1 MLLAIGSFLTLL
13 ILLLGLSSKWWL
25 LITGGIME
33 IGARAVIVIS
43 IIYIIEV
50 ACDGVMGP
58 VGI

>member
-1 MLLAIGSFLTLL
+1 
-13 ILLLGLSSKWWL
+13 
-25 LITGGIME
+25 ME